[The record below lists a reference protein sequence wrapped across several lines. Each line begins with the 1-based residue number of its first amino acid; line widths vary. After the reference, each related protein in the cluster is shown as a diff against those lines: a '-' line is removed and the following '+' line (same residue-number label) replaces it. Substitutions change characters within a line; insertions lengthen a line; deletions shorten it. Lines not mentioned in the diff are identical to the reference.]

1 MAPESDPVVVAL
13 IEAEMSYRDQWR
25 LLPRNAAARG
35 PYLAFEARLLG
46 REPKPEQLRAAD
58 ILTMNPVHGCAS
70 VLSPALA
77 GLALPFPRP
86 APHQYHDQWLALMAA
101 SASDLEYS
109 ARQLVRYTIHQN
121 QVAGLGLRRLR
132 SSFPKWFASVRRPGG
147 LRRDLLDRTAW
158 VTLAARQAAERSH
171 PAEGSQ
177 PYAAGRLDRPTARA
191 IASSVIHRNAPIARG
206 ILLAAGYLIAGRA
219 SAGKTQVGAPNDS
232 AGKAL
237 A

>member
-1 MAPESDPVVVAL
+1 
-13 IEAEMSYRDQWR
+13 MSSRDQWR

-35 PYLAFEARLLG
+35 PYLAFEALLLG

-86 APHQYHDQWLALMAA
+86 APQMHHDQWLAVMAA
-101 SASDLEYS
+101 SAGNLVYCDQ
-109 ARQLVRYTIHQN
+109 QLVRYTIHRN
-121 QVAGLGLRRLR
+121 QVAGPGLRRLR
-132 SSFPKWFASVRRPGG
+132 SSLRRWFASMRTRGG
-147 LRRDLLDRTAW
+147 LRRDLLDRAAW

-171 PAEGSQ
+171 CAKGSQ

-219 SAGKTQVGAPNDS
+219 SAGKAQVGAPNNS

-237 A
+237 T